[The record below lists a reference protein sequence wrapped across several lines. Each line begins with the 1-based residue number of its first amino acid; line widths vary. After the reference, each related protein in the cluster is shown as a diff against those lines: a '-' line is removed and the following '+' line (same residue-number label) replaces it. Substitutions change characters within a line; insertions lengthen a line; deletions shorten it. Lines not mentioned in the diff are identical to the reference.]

1 MRRDPSLNSGCDIE
15 AIADTVDRLNH
26 GVAGDGFEF
35 LSQVFFDV
43 RVDTAIHAEGG
54 AMQVV
59 EQLLAGE
66 RLTGAAGE
74 NLQQFEFIRGEFE
87 RTAV

>member
-15 AIADTVDRLNH
+15 AIADTVDCLNH
-26 GVAGDGFEF
+26 GFAGDGFEF
-35 LSQVFFDV
+35 LSQIFDV